1 MTSETPST
9 QFSDTQSPDTETPEA
24 KASRASRKDDHVR
37 LASAQQT
44 EGPRRTDF
52 DDLEFVH
59 HALSGTSPERVDLS
73 VNLSDWTWPTP
84 FYVNGMTGGTE
95 TTAKINRD
103 LAIAAAETGLPM
115 ACGSMSVALDDAE
128 AAKGFTVIREE
139 NPHGFVM
146 GNLGAGRSADDARRA
161 VELLGADALQLHIN
175 PVQETAMP
183 EGTRDFSTWLSGLE
197 AIVAA
202 CPVPVVVKEVG
213 FGLSRRTLTQLAEI
227 GVRFA
232 DVSGAGGTDFLR
244 IENDRAGA
252 NDFSMLTGFGQSA
265 LACLLD
271 APPEWTAESANSGK
285 PAHSGTVDNTS
296 ASDSVSS
303 RVLLASG
310 GVRNPYDVVKALA
323 CGARA
328 VGVAG
333 TFLQTVLD
341 HGPDGLVDLVRT
353 WQTQTT
359 ALFALLGAER
369 STDLT
374 STDLL
379 TRGRLGEFAR
389 LRGID
394 VTALSHRSDA
404 RSSTDDHSR
413 RNQL

>member
-1 MTSETPST
+1 MSSETPS
-9 QFSDTQSPDTETPEA
+9 P
-24 KASRASRKDDHVR
+24 RAARKDDHVR

-44 EGPRRTDF
+44 EGPRRSDF

-59 HALSGTSPERVDLS
+59 HALSGTSPETVDLS
-73 VNLSDWTWPTP
+73 VDLGDWTWSAP

-95 TTAKINRD
+95 TTARINRD
-103 LAIAAAETGLPM
+103 LALAAAETGLPM

-128 AAKGFTVIREE
+128 AAKGFTVIREV
-139 NPHGFVM
+139 NPDGFVM

-161 VELLGADALQLHIN
+161 VELLGADALQIHVN

-183 EGTRDFSTWLSGLE
+183 EGTRDFSEWLDGLAE
-197 AIVAA
+197 IVAA
-202 CPVPVVVKEVG
+202 CPVPVIVKEVG
-213 FGLSRRTLTQLAEI
+213 FGLSRRTLGQLAEI

-252 NDFSMLTGFGQSA
+252 HDFAMLTGFGQSA

-271 APPEWTAESANSGK
+271 APDEWTGGGAVSAG
-285 PAHSGTVDNTS
+285 
-296 ASDSVSS
+296 
-303 RVLLASG
+303 VLLASG

-341 HGPDGLVDLVRT
+341 HGPDGLVCT
-353 WQTQTT
+353 WQDQTR
-359 ALFALLGAER
+359 ALLALLGAQR
-369 STDLT
+369 STDLAH
-374 STDLL
+374 TDLL

-394 VTALSHRSDA
+394 VVALSHRSEA
-404 RSSTDDHSR
+404 LPSSDELSR
-413 RNQL
+413 RNQQ

>member
-1 MTSETPST
+1 MSSETPS
-9 QFSDTQSPDTETPEA
+9 P
-24 KASRASRKDDHVR
+24 RAARKDDHVR

-44 EGPRRTDF
+44 EGPKRSDF
-52 DDLEFVH
+52 DELEFVH
-59 HALSGTSPERVDLS
+59 HALSGTSPETVDLS
-73 VNLSDWTWPTP
+73 VDLGDWSWPAP

-128 AAKGFTVIREE
+128 AAKGFTVIRRE
-139 NPHGFVM
+139 NPNGFVM
-146 GNLGAGRSADDARRA
+146 GNLGAGRSVEDARRA
-161 VELLGADALQLHIN
+161 VELLGADALQIHVN

-183 EGTRDFSTWLSGLE
+183 EGTRDFSEWLDGLAE
-197 AIVAA
+197 IVAA
-202 CPVPVVVKEVG
+202 CPVPVIVKEVG

-252 NDFSMLTGFGQSA
+252 HDFAMLTGFGQSA

-271 APPEWTAESANSGK
+271 APDEWTAGQAASAG
-285 PAHSGTVDNTS
+285 
-296 ASDSVSS
+296 
-303 RVLLASG
+303 VLLASG

-353 WQTQTT
+353 WQDQTR
-359 ALFALLGAER
+359 ALLALLGAQR
-369 STDLT
+369 STDLAH
-374 STDLL
+374 TDLL

-394 VTALSHRSDA
+394 VVALSHRSEA
-404 RSSTDDHSR
+404 LPSSDELSR
-413 RNQL
+413 RNQQ

>member
-1 MTSETPST
+1 MSSETPS
-9 QFSDTQSPDTETPEA
+9 P
-24 KASRASRKDDHVR
+24 RAARKDDHVR

-59 HALSGTSPERVDLS
+59 HALSGTSPETVDLS
-73 VNLSDWTWPTP
+73 VDLGDWTWPAP

-95 TTAKINRD
+95 TTARINRD
-103 LAIAAAETGLPM
+103 LALAAAETGLPM

-128 AAKGFTVIREE
+128 AAKGFTVIREV
-139 NPHGFVM
+139 NPDGFVM

-161 VELLGADALQLHIN
+161 VELLGADALQIHVN

-183 EGTRDFSTWLSGLE
+183 EGTRDFSEWLDGLVE
-197 AIVAA
+197 IVAA
-202 CPVPVVVKEVG
+202 CPVPVIVKEVG
-213 FGLSRRTLTQLAEI
+213 FGLSRRTLGQLAEI

-252 NDFSMLTGFGQSA
+252 HDFAMLTGFGQSA

-271 APPEWTAESANSGK
+271 APDEWTGGGAVSAG
-285 PAHSGTVDNTS
+285 
-296 ASDSVSS
+296 
-303 RVLLASG
+303 VLLASG

-341 HGPDGLVDLVRT
+341 HGPDGLIDLVRT
-353 WQTQTT
+353 WQDQTR
-359 ALFALLGAER
+359 ALLALLGAQR
-369 STDLT
+369 STDLAH
-374 STDLL
+374 TDLL

-394 VTALSHRSDA
+394 VVALSHRSEA
-404 RSSTDDHSR
+404 LPSSDELSR
-413 RNQL
+413 RNQQ

>member
-1 MTSETPST
+1 MSSESPST
-9 QFSDTQSPDTETPEA
+9 ESPEA

-59 HALSGTSPERVDLS
+59 HSLSGTSPERVDLT

-139 NPHGFVM
+139 NPDGFVM

-161 VELLGADALQLHIN
+161 VDLLGADALQLHIN

-202 CPVPVVVKEVG
+202 CPVPVIVKEVG

-271 APPEWTAESANSGK
+271 APPEWKGGPAN
-285 PAHSGTVDNTS
+285 AGTVTGTG
-296 ASDSVSS
+296 DSVSPH
-303 RVLLASG
+303 VLLASG

-374 STDLL
+374 ATDLL
-379 TRGRLGEFAR
+379 TRGRLGEFCR

-394 VTALSHRSDA
+394 VTALSHRTDA
-404 RSSTDDHSR
+404 RSNVDDHSR

>member
-1 MTSETPST
+1 MSSETPS
-9 QFSDTQSPDTETPEA
+9 P
-24 KASRASRKDDHVR
+24 RAARKDDHVR

-44 EGPRRTDF
+44 EGPRRSDF

-59 HALSGTSPERVDLS
+59 HALSGTSPETVDLS
-73 VNLSDWTWPTP
+73 VDLGDWTWSAP

-95 TTAKINRD
+95 TTARINRD
-103 LAIAAAETGLPM
+103 LALAAAETGLPM

-128 AAKGFTVIREE
+128 AAKGFTVIREV
-139 NPHGFVM
+139 NPDGFVM

-161 VELLGADALQLHIN
+161 VELLGADALQIHVN

-183 EGTRDFSTWLSGLE
+183 EGTRDFSEWLDGLAE
-197 AIVAA
+197 IVAA
-202 CPVPVVVKEVG
+202 CPVPVIVKEVG
-213 FGLSRRTLTQLAEI
+213 FGLNRRTLGQLAEI

-252 NDFSMLTGFGQSA
+252 HDFAMLTGFGQSA

-271 APPEWTAESANSGK
+271 APDEWTGGGAVSAG
-285 PAHSGTVDNTS
+285 
-296 ASDSVSS
+296 
-303 RVLLASG
+303 VLLASG

-341 HGPDGLVDLVRT
+341 HGPDGLIDLVRT
-353 WQTQTT
+353 WQDQTR
-359 ALFALLGAER
+359 ALLALLGAQR
-369 STDLT
+369 STDLAH
-374 STDLL
+374 TDLL

-394 VTALSHRSDA
+394 VVALSHRSEA
-404 RSSTDDHSR
+404 LPSSDELSR
-413 RNQL
+413 RNQQ

>member
-1 MTSETPST
+1 MSSESST
-9 QFSDTQSPDTETPEA
+9 A

-44 EGPRRTDF
+44 EGHRRTDF

-59 HALSGTSPERVDLS
+59 HALSGTSPDRVDLTVELGS
-73 VNLSDWTWPTP
+73 WTWPTP

-139 NPHGFVM
+139 NPDGFVM

-183 EGTRDFSTWLSGLE
+183 EGTRDFSTWLTGLE
-197 AIVAA
+197 EIVAA

-213 FGLSRRTLTQLAEI
+213 FGLSRRTLTQLT
-227 GVRFA
+227 GVGVQFA

-252 NDFSMLTGFGQSA
+252 DDFSMLTGFGQSA

-271 APPEWTAESANSGK
+271 APPEWTTATTMDDG
-285 PAHSGTVDNTS
+285 
-296 ASDSVSS
+296 VSN

-353 WQTQTT
+353 WQTQTS

-369 STDLT
+369 STDLDR
-374 STDLL
+374 TDLL

-394 VTALSHRSDA
+394 VTALSHR
-404 RSSTDDHSR
+404 TDVLSR

>member
-1 MTSETPST
+1 MSSETP
-9 QFSDTQSPDTETPEA
+9 ET

-37 LASAQQT
+37 LASEQQT

-59 HALSGTSPERVDLS
+59 HALAGTSPETVDLS
-73 VNLSDWTWPTP
+73 VDLGDWTWPTP

-128 AAKGFTVIREE
+128 AAKGFTVIRRE
-139 NPHGFVM
+139 NPDGFVM

-161 VELLGADALQLHIN
+161 VELLDADALQIHIN

-183 EGTRDFSTWLSGLE
+183 EGTRDFSTWAAGLE
-197 AIVAA
+197 EIVAA

-213 FGLSRRTLTQLAEI
+213 FGLSRRTLTLLADI

-244 IENDRAGA
+244 IENDRSPAD
-252 NDFSMLTGFGQSA
+252 DFSMLTGFGQSA

-271 APPEWTAESANSGK
+271 APPEWT
-285 PAHSGTVDNTS
+285 DD
-296 ASDSVSS
+296 SDVSP

-341 HGPDGLVDLVRT
+341 HGPDGLVELIRT
-353 WQTQTT
+353 WQTQIR

-369 STDLT
+369 SADLT
-374 STDLL
+374 GTDLL
-379 TRGRLGEFAR
+379 TRGRLGEFCR

-394 VTALSHRSDA
+394 VTALSHRTDA
-404 RSSTDDHSR
+404 LSR

>member
-1 MTSETPST
+1 MSSETPS
-9 QFSDTQSPDTETPEA
+9 P
-24 KASRASRKDDHVR
+24 RAARKDDHVR

-44 EGPRRTDF
+44 EGPRRSDF

-59 HALSGTSPERVDLS
+59 HALSGTSPETVDLS
-73 VNLSDWTWPTP
+73 VDLGDWTWSAP

-95 TTAKINRD
+95 TTARINRD
-103 LAIAAAETGLPM
+103 LALAAAETGLPM

-128 AAKGFTVIREE
+128 AAKGFTVIREV
-139 NPHGFVM
+139 NPDGFVM

-161 VELLGADALQLHIN
+161 VELLGADALQIHVN

-183 EGTRDFSTWLSGLE
+183 EGTRDFSEWLDGLAE
-197 AIVAA
+197 IVAA
-202 CPVPVVVKEVG
+202 CPVPVIVKEVG
-213 FGLSRRTLTQLAEI
+213 FGLSRRTLGQLAEI

-252 NDFSMLTGFGQSA
+252 HDFAMLTGFGQSA

-271 APPEWTAESANSGK
+271 APPEWTTETLMDDGISN
-285 PAHSGTVDNTS
+285 
-296 ASDSVSS
+296 

-353 WQTQTT
+353 WQTQTS

-374 STDLL
+374 GTDLL
-379 TRGRLGEFAR
+379 TRGRLGEFVR

-394 VTALSHRSDA
+394 ATALSHRTDA
-404 RSSTDDHSR
+404 LSR

>member
-1 MTSETPST
+1 MSSETPS
-9 QFSDTQSPDTETPEA
+9 P
-24 KASRASRKDDHVR
+24 RAARKDDHVR

-44 EGPRRTDF
+44 EGPRRSDF

-59 HALSGTSPERVDLS
+59 HALSGTSPETVDLS
-73 VNLSDWTWPTP
+73 VDLGDWTWSAP

-95 TTAKINRD
+95 TTARINRD
-103 LAIAAAETGLPM
+103 LALAAAETGLPM

-128 AAKGFTVIREE
+128 AAKGFTVIREV
-139 NPHGFVM
+139 NPDGFVM

-161 VELLGADALQLHIN
+161 VELLGADALQIHVN

-183 EGTRDFSTWLSGLE
+183 EGTRDFSEWLDGLAE
-197 AIVAA
+197 IVAA
-202 CPVPVVVKEVG
+202 CPVPVIVKEVG
-213 FGLSRRTLTQLAEI
+213 FRLSRRTLGQLAEI

-252 NDFSMLTGFGQSA
+252 HDFAMLTGFGQSA

-271 APPEWTAESANSGK
+271 APDEWTGGGAVSAG
-285 PAHSGTVDNTS
+285 
-296 ASDSVSS
+296 
-303 RVLLASG
+303 VLLASG

-341 HGPDGLVDLVRT
+341 HGPDGLIDLVRT
-353 WQTQTT
+353 WQDQTR
-359 ALFALLGAER
+359 ALLALLGAQR
-369 STDLT
+369 STDLAH
-374 STDLL
+374 TDLL

-394 VTALSHRSDA
+394 VVALSHRSEA
-404 RSSTDDHSR
+404 LPSSDELSR
-413 RNQL
+413 RNQQ

>member
-1 MTSETPST
+1 MSSETPS
-9 QFSDTQSPDTETPEA
+9 P
-24 KASRASRKDDHVR
+24 RAARKDDHVR

-44 EGPRRTDF
+44 EGPRRSDF

-59 HALSGTSPERVDLS
+59 HALSGTSPETVDLS
-73 VNLSDWTWPTP
+73 VDLGDWTWSAP

-95 TTAKINRD
+95 TTARINRD
-103 LAIAAAETGLPM
+103 LALAAAETGLPM

-128 AAKGFTVIREE
+128 AAKGFTVIREV
-139 NPHGFVM
+139 NPDGFVM

-161 VELLGADALQLHIN
+161 VELLGADALQIHVN

-183 EGTRDFSTWLSGLE
+183 EGTRDFSEWLDGLVE
-197 AIVAA
+197 IVAA
-202 CPVPVVVKEVG
+202 CPVPVIVKEVG
-213 FGLSRRTLTQLAEI
+213 FGLSRRTLGQLAEI

-252 NDFSMLTGFGQSA
+252 HDFAMLTGFGQSA

-271 APPEWTAESANSGK
+271 APDEWTGGGAVSAG
-285 PAHSGTVDNTS
+285 
-296 ASDSVSS
+296 
-303 RVLLASG
+303 VLLASG

-341 HGPDGLVDLVRT
+341 HGPDGLIDLVRT
-353 WQTQTT
+353 WQDQTR
-359 ALFALLGAER
+359 ALLALLGAQR
-369 STDLT
+369 STDLAH
-374 STDLL
+374 TDLL

-394 VTALSHRSDA
+394 VVALSHRSEA
-404 RSSTDDHSR
+404 LPSSDELSR
-413 RNQL
+413 RNQQ

>member
-1 MTSETPST
+1 MSSETPS
-9 QFSDTQSPDTETPEA
+9 P
-24 KASRASRKDDHVR
+24 RAARKDDHVR

-44 EGPRRTDF
+44 EGPRRSDF

-59 HALSGTSPERVDLS
+59 HALSGTSPETVDLS
-73 VNLSDWTWPTP
+73 VDLGDWTWSAP

-95 TTAKINRD
+95 TTARINRD
-103 LAIAAAETGLPM
+103 LALAAAETGLPM

-128 AAKGFTVIREE
+128 AAKGFTVIREV
-139 NPHGFVM
+139 NPDGFVM

-161 VELLGADALQLHIN
+161 VELLGADALQIHVN

-183 EGTRDFSTWLSGLE
+183 EGTRDFSEWLDGLAE
-197 AIVAA
+197 IVAA
-202 CPVPVVVKEVG
+202 CPVPVMVKEVG
-213 FGLSRRTLTQLAEI
+213 FGLSRRTLGQLAEI

-252 NDFSMLTGFGQSA
+252 HDFAMLTGFGQSA

-271 APPEWTAESANSGK
+271 APDEWTGGGAVSAG
-285 PAHSGTVDNTS
+285 
-296 ASDSVSS
+296 
-303 RVLLASG
+303 VLLASG

-341 HGPDGLVDLVRT
+341 HGPDGLIDLVCT
-353 WQTQTT
+353 WQDQTR
-359 ALFALLGAER
+359 ALLALLGAQR
-369 STDLT
+369 STDLAH
-374 STDLL
+374 TDLL

-394 VTALSHRSDA
+394 VVALSHRSEA
-404 RSSTDDHSR
+404 PPSSDELSR
-413 RNQL
+413 RNQQ